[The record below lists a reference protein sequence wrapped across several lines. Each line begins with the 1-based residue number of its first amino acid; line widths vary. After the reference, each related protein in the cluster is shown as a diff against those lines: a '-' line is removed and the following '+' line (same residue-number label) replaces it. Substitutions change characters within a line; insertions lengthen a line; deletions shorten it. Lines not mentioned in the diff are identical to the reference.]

1 MKDSRDVFLLL
12 AWLRSLPRAR
22 AVVSPFRFR
31 FLVKRKHI
39 ERSDDDK
46 EKDKKRT
53 KQEKRSRESLRGN
66 CSSSSA
72 FTNSSSIKAF
82 LPLSSPQGASPLF
95 FSPKTCLIAT
105 LEPLARGSGGEKGR

>member
-1 MKDSRDVFLLL
+1 MTKRRIKKDQTREEV
-12 AWLRSLPRAR
+12 
-22 AVVSPFRFR
+22 
-31 FLVKRKHI
+31 
-39 ERSDDDK
+39 ERV
-46 EKDKKRT
+46 
-53 KQEKRSRESLRGN
+53 SLRGN